1 MSAPGVAGGRVHP
14 PHFCPVAR
22 CQELAGLETRRVF
35 HTCLYVFIRGSEIPL
50 KAMEEGPSYSIR
62 LIVLRQPPREL
73 TPFRT
78 GFRAILEYM
87 AHERDGVVDIRFR
100 PPVS

>member
-1 MSAPGVAGGRVHP
+1 MEQGVSHA
-14 PHFCPVAR
+14 
-22 CQELAGLETRRVF
+22 
-35 HTCLYVFIRGSEIPL
+35 
-50 KAMEEGPSYSIR
+50 IR
-62 LIVLRQPPREL
+62 LILLRQPPREFL
-73 TPFRT
+73 PFRT